1 MSPKRKEES
10 KLEELKGYLSDD
22 NKRNHI
28 KFVFQD
34 CNINFLIG
42 SGLSTPFFG
51 TLGKIEDWLTDLEKA
66 NNNLLIDENQYIFI
80 KASLYNAYF
89 EVAMQGNLDILKF
102 EKEVT
107 KYLKY
112 TKEEENL
119 LDEEDEEIRYE
130 LLKSK
135 SQKDLNNTFLSYK
148 YFLNTL
154 NHILYERRSN
164 TVSKQVNLFT
174 TNIDIFLEKTLE
186 HLDLHFN
193 DGFNGIFNK
202 KFSLSN
208 FKKSFYQKSLQYDNI
223 SEIPVFN
230 LLKLHGSVTWKMKRY
245 NIHFSRLVA
254 LKKIH
259 RLIGKEELKFVEIN
273 KLNNEKWEKHQED
286 LTIDEI
292 IENAEEFDEIPD
304 LSKFSRLYEKLQII
318 NPTKEKFKDTT
329 FNKTYYELLRL
340 YANELEKENTV
351 LFVMGFSM
359 ADEHIREIT
368 IRALKSNPT
377 LKMFFVAFK
386 ESDINR
392 LNEYLENKPYH
403 NLEIIAP
410 EDFFGLQKFNEQI
423 LSPLLEEVR
432 KSNNSKKY

>member
-1 MSPKRKEES
+1 MSPKIPEENQED
-10 KLEELKGYLSDD
+10 KFKGYLSDE
-22 NKRNHI
+22 NKKNHI

-51 TLGKIEDWLTDLEKA
+51 TLGKIEEWLTDLEESKD
-66 NNNLLIDENQYIFI
+66 LLISDEQYKFI

-89 EVAMQGNLDILKF
+89 EVAMQGSLDILNF
-102 EKEVT
+102 DVDVT
-107 KYLKY
+107 EYLEIY
-112 TKEEENL
+112 DTDTPDDENF
-119 LDEEDEEIRYE
+119 
-130 LLKSK
+130 KK
-135 SQKDLNNTFLSYK
+135 LNNTFLSYK
-148 YFLNTL
+148 DFLNTL

-193 DGFNGIFNK
+193 DGFNGIFKK

-230 LLKLHGSVTWKMKRY
+230 LLKVHGSVTWKMISE
-245 NIHFSRLVA
+245 NIQFSRLGYVKRIA
-254 LKKIH
+254 
-259 RLIGKEELKFVEIN
+259 ELKEKGEFELIEIIKRN
-273 KLNNEKWEKHQED
+273 YEKWENDKED
-286 LTIDEI
+286 LTLNDI
-292 IENAEEFDEIPD
+292 IGLAEGFDDIPD
-304 LSKFSRLYEKLQII
+304 LSKFLRLYEKLQII

-377 LKMFFVAFK
+377 LKVFFVAFK
-386 ESDINR
+386 ENDTEK
-392 LNEYLENKPYH
+392 LNDYLENRSYH
-403 NLEIIAP
+403 NLEILAP
-410 EDFFGLQKFNEQI
+410 EEFFGLQKFNNQI
-423 LSPLLEEVR
+423 LIPLLEEVR
-432 KSNNSKKY
+432 KSNNRKKY

>member
-1 MSPKRKEES
+1 MSPKRPEET
-10 KLEELKGYLSDD
+10 KPEEPTGYLADEN
-22 NKRNHI
+22 NKNHI

-51 TLGKIEDWLTDLEKA
+51 TLGKIEEWLTNLEEAKDLP
-66 NNNLLIDENQYIFI
+66 ISDEQYKFI

-89 EVAMQGNLDILKF
+89 EVAMQGNLDILNF
-102 EKEVT
+102 DDEVT
-107 KYLKY
+107 EYLEIDDTDTPEEKN
-112 TKEEENL
+112 TK
-119 LDEEDEEIRYE
+119 
-130 LLKSK
+130 K
-135 SQKDLNNTFLSYK
+135 LNNTFLSYK
-148 YFLNTL
+148 DFLNTL

-193 DGFNGIFNK
+193 DGFNGIFKK

-208 FKKSFYQKSLQYDNI
+208 FKKSFYQKSLHYDNI

-230 LLKLHGSVTWKMKRY
+230 LLKVHGSVTWKMISE
-245 NIHFSRLVA
+245 NVQFSRLVT
-254 LKKIH
+254 LKKIVD
-259 RLIGKEELKFVEIN
+259 LIEDEELKFIEII
-273 KLNNEKWEKHQED
+273 KLNKEKWEKEEED
-286 LTIDEI
+286 LTLNDI
-292 IENAEEFDEIPD
+292 IELAEDIEDLPD
-304 LSKFSRLYEKLQII
+304 LSKFLRLYEKLQII

-359 ADEHIREIT
+359 ADEHVREIT

-377 LKMFFVAFK
+377 LKVFFVAFK
-386 ESDINR
+386 KSDTEK
-392 LNEYLENKPYH
+392 LNDYLENRPYH
-403 NLEIIAP
+403 NLEILAP
-410 EDFFGLQKFNEQI
+410 EEFFGLQKFNNQI
-423 LSPLLEEVR
+423 LIPLLEEVR
-432 KSNNSKKY
+432 KSNNRKKY

>member
-1 MSPKRKEES
+1 MSPIRKEETKS
-10 KLEELKGYLSDD
+10 DEPTGYLADEN
-22 NKRNHI
+22 NKNHI

-51 TLGKIEDWLTDLEKA
+51 TLGKIEEWLTDLEKVKD
-66 NNNLLIDENQYIFI
+66 LLISDEQYNLI

-89 EVAMQGNLDILKF
+89 EVAMQGNLDILNF
-102 EKEVT
+102 DDEVEE
-107 KYLKY
+107 YLEIDDAD
-112 TKEEENL
+112 TPEE
-119 LDEEDEEIRYE
+119 RG
-130 LLKSK
+130 SK
-135 SQKDLNNTFLSYK
+135 KLNNTLLNYK

-186 HLDLHFN
+186 NLDLHFN
-193 DGFNGIFNK
+193 DGFNGIFKK

-230 LLKLHGSVTWKMKRY
+230 LLKVHGSVTWKMISE
-245 NIHFSRLVA
+245 NIQFSRLGYVNRIA
-254 LKKIH
+254 
-259 RLIGKEELKFVEIN
+259 ELKEKGELEFIEII
-273 KLNNEKWEKHQED
+273 KLNNEKWENDRED
-286 LTIDEI
+286 LTLNDI
-292 IENAEEFDEIPD
+292 IGLAEDFDDIPD
-304 LSKFSRLYEKLQII
+304 LSKFLRLYEKLQII

-368 IRALKSNPT
+368 VRALKSNPT
-377 LKMFFVAFK
+377 LKVFFVPYMQKATDIRANFK
-386 ESDINR
+386 ADKLEVDNFKNIDFIN
-392 LNEYLENKPYH
+392 
-403 NLEIIAP
+403 P
-410 EDFFGLQKFNEQI
+410 EDGFTLQKFNEQI
-423 LSPLLEEVR
+423 LIPLLEEVK
-432 KSNNSKKY
+432 KSNNRKKY

>member
-1 MSPKRKEES
+1 MSPKRPEET
-10 KLEELKGYLSDD
+10 KPEEPTGYLADEN
-22 NKRNHI
+22 NKNHI

-51 TLGKIEDWLTDLEKA
+51 TLGKIEEWLTDLEEAKD
-66 NNNLLIDENQYIFI
+66 LSISDEQYNFI

-102 EKEVT
+102 DDEVT
-107 KYLKY
+107 EYLEIDD
-112 TKEEENL
+112 TDSP
-119 LDEEDEEIRYE
+119 DE
-130 LLKSK
+130 KNSK
-135 SQKDLNNTFLSYK
+135 KLNNTFLSYK
-148 YFLNTL
+148 DFLNTL

-193 DGFNGIFNK
+193 DGFNGIFKK

-230 LLKLHGSVTWKMKRY
+230 LLKVHGSVTWKMISE
-245 NIHFSRLVA
+245 NIQFSRLVT
-254 LKKIH
+254 LKKIVD
-259 RLIGKEELKFVEIN
+259 LIEDEELKFIEII
-273 KLNNEKWEKHQED
+273 KLNKEKWEKEEED
-286 LTIDEI
+286 LTLNDI
-292 IENAEEFDEIPD
+292 IELAEDIEDLPD
-304 LSKFSRLYEKLQII
+304 LSKFLRLYEKLQII

-377 LKMFFVAFK
+377 LKVFFVAFK
-386 ESDINR
+386 KSDTEK
-392 LNEYLENKPYH
+392 LNDYLENRPYH
-403 NLEIIAP
+403 NLEILAP
-410 EDFFGLQKFNEQI
+410 EEFFGLQKFNNQI
-423 LSPLLEEVR
+423 LIPLLEEVR
-432 KSNNSKKY
+432 KSNNRKKY

>member
-1 MSPKRKEES
+1 MSSKRPEEI
-10 KLEELKGYLSDD
+10 KPEEPTGYLADEN
-22 NKRNHI
+22 NKNHI

-51 TLGKIEDWLTDLEKA
+51 TLGKIEEWLTNLEEAKDLP
-66 NNNLLIDENQYIFI
+66 ISDEQYKFI

-89 EVAMQGNLDILKF
+89 EVAMQGNLDILNF
-102 EKEVT
+102 DDEVT
-107 KYLKY
+107 EYLEIDDTDTPEEKK
-112 TKEEENL
+112 TK
-119 LDEEDEEIRYE
+119 
-130 LLKSK
+130 K
-135 SQKDLNNTFLSYK
+135 LNNTFLSYK
-148 YFLNTL
+148 DFLNTL

-193 DGFNGIFNK
+193 DGFNGIFKK

-230 LLKLHGSVTWKMKRY
+230 LLKVHGSVTWKMISE
-245 NIHFSRLVA
+245 NIQFSRLVT
-254 LKKIH
+254 LKKIVD
-259 RLIGKEELKFVEIN
+259 LIEDEELKFIEII
-273 KLNNEKWEKHQED
+273 KLNKEKWEKDKVD
-286 LTIDEI
+286 LTLNNI
-292 IENAEEFDEIPD
+292 IELAEDFDDIPD
-304 LSKFSRLYEKLQII
+304 LSKFLRLYEKLQII

-329 FNKTYYELLRL
+329 FGKTYYELLRL

-377 LKMFFVAFK
+377 LKVFFVAFK
-386 ESDINR
+386 KSDTEK
-392 LNEYLENKPYH
+392 LNDYLENRPYH
-403 NLEIIAP
+403 NLEILAP
-410 EDFFGLQKFNEQI
+410 EEFFGLQKFNNQI
-423 LSPLLEEVR
+423 LIPLLEEVR
-432 KSNNSKKY
+432 KSNNRKKY

>member
-1 MSPKRKEES
+1 MSEEEFVA
-10 KLEELKGYLSDD
+10 EEPKGYLADD
-22 NKRNHI
+22 NNKNHI

-51 TLGKIEDWLTDLEKA
+51 TLGKIEEWLTDIEKA
-66 NNNLLIDENQYIFI
+66 REDLLISDEQYDFI

-102 EKEVT
+102 DDEVT
-107 KYLKY
+107 KYLKIEEADTPREKN
-112 TKEEENL
+112 TK
-119 LDEEDEEIRYE
+119 
-130 LLKSK
+130 K
-135 SQKDLNNTFLSYK
+135 LNNTLLGYK
-148 YFLNTL
+148 DFLNTL

-193 DGFNGIFNK
+193 DGFNGIFKK

-230 LLKLHGSVTWKMKRY
+230 LLKVHGSVTWKMISG
-245 NIHFSRLVA
+245 NIQFTRLVT
-254 LKKIH
+254 LKD
-259 RLIGKEELKFVEIN
+259 LIELIKEEDLKFIEIN
-273 KLNNEKWEKHQED
+273 RLNNEKWEKNGEY
-286 LTIDEI
+286 LTIDDI
-292 IENAEEFDEIPD
+292 IEFAEEFDEIPD
-304 LSKFSRLYEKLQII
+304 LSNFQELYEKLQII

-368 IRALKSNPT
+368 IRALKANPT
-377 LKMFFVAFK
+377 LKVFFVAFK
-386 ESDINR
+386 ESDIEK
-392 LNEYLENKPYH
+392 LNEYLENRPYH
-403 NLEIIAP
+403 NLEVIAP
-410 EDFFGLQKFNEQI
+410 EEFFGLQKFNDQI
-423 LSPLLEEVR
+423 LIPLLEEVR
-432 KSNNSKKY
+432 NSNNRKKY